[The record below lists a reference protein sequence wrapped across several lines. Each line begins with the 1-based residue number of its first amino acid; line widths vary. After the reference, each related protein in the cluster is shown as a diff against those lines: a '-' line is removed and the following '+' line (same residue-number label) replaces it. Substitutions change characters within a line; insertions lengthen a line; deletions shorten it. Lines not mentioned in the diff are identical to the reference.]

1 MVAKPTKIKGKM
13 PISRHPLF
21 APMVALWFATL
32 FGLGSLAIRPTLLE
46 SFVLTFRLDL
56 VIPAAAPP
64 LGLTFRILL
73 ALFLFIVGGAIG
85 FIMVRKFMRPAA
97 SANAGRGFARK
108 GGKSQTTAAP
118 VVAAKSSDDEDDD
131 FARLDSARQT
141 QQETANSGP
150 VRRRSLAMDE
160 DFKNDYRD
168 FVPLPGGEP
177 QILDLAD
184 LGPISEVQEMEHTFE
199 AEGEEAEFA
208 AVEVAQHAQNRS
220 DDQFAAAPVQFVSQS
235 EEASVEE
242 PQTDAVPDFD
252 PWRRH
257 PAKVAFQ
264 PTEGADVAQVDF
276 SRPAPQPDF
285 SRPTAQPG
293 FVQPAPFAAPIAAM
307 VAEEHNPEPQPAFQI
322 AQQFAAP
329 QQTFEVVTPVEQLL
343 AETSCAQAPCANAE
357 VGPMFG
363 QVTGDA
369 AERLVASPVGSLGV
383 VQLAERLALA
393 IARKRD
399 SVQGAAPAFE
409 VENPAFPASLS
420 PPSSFAASQEPAFA
434 APAVL
439 APFTALQEAQSEE
452 VEPKAAAFAR
462 PASPELPETVSAAN
476 FAMPP
481 AMPAALRPLSFDDGS
496 DDEPLD
502 AFVPPRGFVVPP
514 PPIASPAPVVEPV
527 VAPVPTAFEPQPP
540 AAAPHFAEPAEVEHA
555 DAADDEAYASLLGM
569 KTQNRPFVRIEE
581 PVEESTAI
589 EPVVIFP
596 GQDTRPAFH
605 QSQAFVSAA
614 EPDVMPDV
622 MHASRSFDVP
632 PPSAFAPVRMPSAPV
647 PAIDP
652 GETERQLKAALAT
665 LQRMSGAA

>member
-1 MVAKPTKIKGKM
+1 M

-32 FGLGSLAIRPTLLE
+32 FGLGSLAIRPALLE
-46 SFVLTFRLDL
+46 SLVLALRLDL

-73 ALFLFIVGGAIG
+73 ALFLFVVGGAIG
-85 FIMVRKFMRPAA
+85 FIMVRKFTRSAA
-97 SANAGRGFARK
+97 SADAGSRFARK
-108 GGKSQTTAAP
+108 GRKSQTTAAP

-141 QQETANSGP
+141 QQEVANSGP
-150 VRRRSLAMDE
+150 IRRRSLAMDE
-160 DFKNDYRD
+160 GCKNDYHD

-184 LGPISEVQEMEHTFE
+184 LGPISEVDE
-199 AEGEEAEFA
+199 AEHAFPAEVAKAGFG
-208 AVEVAQHAQNRS
+208 AVEVAQHAQDRS
-220 DDQFAAAPVQFVSQS
+220 VDQFADAPVQFGSQP
-235 EEASVEE
+235 EEASVEDL
-242 PQTDAVPDFD
+242 QTDAEPDFD

-264 PTEGADVAQVDF
+264 PTEDADVAQMDF

-285 SRPTAQPG
+285 SRPTAQPD
-293 FVQPAPFAAPIAAM
+293 FAQPAPFAAPVAAM
-307 VAEEHNPEPQPAFQI
+307 VAEEHNPEPEPLFQS
-322 AQQFAAP
+322 APQFSAP
-329 QQTFEVVTPVEQLL
+329 QQTFEAVTLVDQPL
-343 AETSCAQAPCANAE
+343 AGASYAHAPSTNAE

-399 SVQGAAPAFE
+399 GVRGAASAFE
-409 VENPAFPASLS
+409 VENPAFAAPLSPPVPVPSPLPPIFS
-420 PPSSFAASQEPAFA
+420 PPSSFAAPQEPAFA
-434 APAVL
+434 ALAVSE
-439 APFTALQEAQSEE
+439 PFTAPQEAQSEE
-452 VEPKAAAFAR
+452 MEPEAAAFAQ
-462 PASPELPETVSAAN
+462 PASPELPATVSAAN
-476 FAMPP
+476 FAVPP
-481 AMPAALRPLSFDDGS
+481 AMPVALRPLSFDDGS

-502 AFVPPRGFVVPP
+502 AFVPPRGFFASPP
-514 PPIASPAPVVEPV
+514 PVAAPAPVVEPV
-527 VAPVPTAFEPQPP
+527 FAPVPTAFEPQPP
-540 AAAPHFAEPAEVEHA
+540 AAAPHAAAPAEAEHA
-555 DAADDEAYASLLGM
+555 DAADDEAYGSLLGM

-581 PVEESTAI
+581 PVEESMAI

-605 QSQAFVSAA
+605 QSQALASAA
-614 EPDVMPDV
+614 EPDAMN
-622 MHASRSFDVP
+622 ASRPFDAP
-632 PPSAFAPVRMPSAPV
+632 ASSAFAPVRMPSAPA

-652 GETERQLKAALAT
+652 AETERQLKAALAT

>member
-1 MVAKPTKIKGKM
+1 M

-46 SFVLTFRLDL
+46 SFVLALRLDL

-73 ALFLFIVGGAIG
+73 ALFLFVVGGAIG
-85 FIMVRKFMRPAA
+85 FIMVRKFTRSAA
-97 SANAGRGFARK
+97 SADAGSRFARK
-108 GGKSQTTAAP
+108 DGKSQTTAAP

-141 QQETANSGP
+141 QQEVANSGP

-160 DFKNDYRD
+160 GFRNDYHD

-184 LGPISEVQEMEHTFE
+184 LGPISEVNE
-199 AEGEEAEFA
+199 AEHAFPAEVAKAEFG
-208 AVEVAQHAQNRS
+208 AVEVAQHAQGCS
-220 DDQFAAAPVQFVSQS
+220 DDQFAATPVQFVPQP
-235 EEASVEE
+235 EEAGIEE
-242 PQTDAVPDFD
+242 LQTDAEPNLD

-264 PTEGADVAQVDF
+264 PTEDADVAQVDF
-276 SRPAPQPDF
+276 SRPAPQ
-285 SRPTAQPG
+285 SG
-293 FVQPAPFAAPIAAM
+293 FAQPAPFAAPVAAM
-307 VAEEHNPEPQPAFQI
+307 VAEEHNPEPQPAFQ
-322 AQQFAAP
+322 AAPQFAAP
-329 QQTFEVVTPVEQLL
+329 QQTFEAVTLVEQPL
-343 AETSCAQAPCANAE
+343 AETSHAHAPGTNVE

-399 SVQGAAPAFE
+399 GVQGAPPAFE
-409 VENPAFPASLS
+409 VESPAFVAPLSPPVPVPSPLPPIFS
-420 PPSSFAASQEPAFA
+420 PPSSFAAPQEPAFA
-434 APAVL
+434 APAVS

-452 VEPKAAAFAR
+452 VEPEAAAFAR

-476 FAMPP
+476 FAVPP

-502 AFVPPRGFVVPP
+502 AFVPPRGFVVSPLP
-514 PPIASPAPVVEPV
+514 AVAPAPVVEPV
-527 VAPVPTAFEPQPP
+527 AVPVPNAFEPQPS

-569 KTQNRPFVRIEE
+569 KAQNRPFVRIEE
-581 PVEESTAI
+581 PAEESTAI

-596 GQDTRPAFH
+596 GQDMRPAFH
-605 QSQAFVSAA
+605 PSQAFASAA
-614 EPDVMPDV
+614 EPDAMN
-622 MHASRSFDVP
+622 ASRPFDAP
-632 PPSAFAPVRMPSAPV
+632 PPSAFAPVRMPSAPA